1 VIKVAL
7 TGGIGSG
14 KSAAGDFF
22 EDLGAVVVDADQL
35 ARDVIERGT
44 DGFDELVATF
54 GDEILTNGILDRSKL
69 GQIVFADPGARKT
82 LEGIIHPR
90 VAEAFDEIIED
101 SPEDA
106 VIIYQIPILIE
117 TIEKMGQDRFDYIIT
132 VEATLENRI
141 SRLKGRGLKGYEI
154 EARMKVQATDEQ
166 RAAIADLVFN
176 NDGDMDQLLRQVENV
191 YEDVLLPRAKASA
204 S

>member
-1 VIKVAL
+1 MIKVAL

-69 GQIVFADPGARKT
+69 GQIVFADPDARKI

-101 SPEDA
+101 SPDDA
-106 VIIYQIPILIE
+106 VIIYQIPILVE
-117 TIEKMGQDRFDYIIT
+117 TKGQDRFDYVIT
-132 VEATLENRI
+132 VEASLENRI
-141 SRLKGRGLKGYEI
+141 SRLKNRGLKGYEI
-154 EARMKVQATDEQ
+154 EARMKVQATDEE

-176 NDGDMDQLLRQVENV
+176 NDGDMDQLLRQVENI
-191 YEDVLLPRAKASA
+191 YEEVLLPRAKASA

>member
-1 VIKVAL
+1 MIKVAL

-90 VAEAFDEIIED
+90 VAEAFDEIIEE

-106 VIIYQIPILIE
+106 VIVYQIPILIE

>member
-14 KSAAGDFF
+14 KSTAGDFF

-35 ARDVIERGT
+35 AREVIERGT

-54 GDEILTNGILDRSKL
+54 GDEILTNGILDRRKL
-69 GQIVFADPGARKT
+69 GEIVFADPKARKT
-82 LEGIIHPR
+82 LEEIIHPR
-90 VAEAFDEIIED
+90 VAEAFDEIVQESPAD
-101 SPEDA
+101 S
-106 VIIYQIPILIE
+106 VIVYQIPILVE
-117 TIEKMGQDRFDYIIT
+117 TKGEDRFDYVIT
-132 VEATLENRI
+132 VESNLDLRI
-141 SRLKGRGLKGYEI
+141 ARLKERGMKSYEI
-154 EARMKVQATDEQ
+154 DARLKTQASDEQ
-166 RAAIADLVFN
+166 RAAIADLIFK
-176 NDGDMDQLLRQVENV
+176 NDGDLDQLLRQVENV

>member
-1 VIKVAL
+1 MIKVAL

-69 GQIVFADPGARKT
+69 GQIVFADPAARKT
-82 LEGIIHPR
+82 LEAIIHPR
-90 VAEAFDEIIED
+90 VAEAFGEIIED

-106 VIIYQIPILIE
+106 VIVYQIPILVE
-117 TIEKMGQDRFDYIIT
+117 TKGQDRFDYVIS
-132 VEATLENRI
+132 VEATLENRV
-141 SRLKGRGLKGYEI
+141 SRLKNRGLKGYEI
-154 EARMKVQATDEQ
+154 EARMKAQATDQQ
-166 RAAIADLVFN
+166 RAEIADLIFK
-176 NDGDMDQLLRQVENV
+176 NDGDLDSLLRQVENV
-191 YEDVLLPRAKASA
+191 YEDVLLPRARANIS
-204 S
+204 

>member
-1 VIKVAL
+1 MIKVAL

-35 ARDVIERGT
+35 SRDVIERGT

-69 GQIVFADPGARKT
+69 GQIVFADPAARKT
-82 LEGIIHPR
+82 LEAIIHPR

-106 VIIYQIPILIE
+106 VIIYQIPILVE
-117 TIEKMGQDRFDYIIT
+117 TKGQNRFDYVIT

-141 SRLKGRGLKGYEI
+141 SRLKNRGLKSYEI
-154 EARMKVQATDEQ
+154 EARMKAQATDEQ
-166 RAAIADLVFN
+166 RAEIADLIFK
-176 NDGDMDQLLRQVENV
+176 NDGDLDSLLRQVENV
-191 YEDVLLPRAKASA
+191 YEDVLLPRARANIS
-204 S
+204 

>member
-1 VIKVAL
+1 MIKVAL

-35 ARDVIERGT
+35 SRDVIERGT

-69 GQIVFADPGARKT
+69 GQIVFADPAARKT
-82 LEGIIHPR
+82 LEAIIHPR

-106 VIIYQIPILIE
+106 VIIYQIPILVE
-117 TIEKMGQDRFDYIIT
+117 TKGQDRFDYVIT

-141 SRLKGRGLKGYEI
+141 SRLKNRGLKSYEI
-154 EARMKVQATDEQ
+154 EARMKAQATDEQ
-166 RAAIADLVFN
+166 RAEIADLIFK
-176 NDGDMDQLLRQVENV
+176 NDGDLDSVLRQVENV
-191 YEDVLLPRAKASA
+191 YEDVLLPRARANIS
-204 S
+204 

>member
-35 ARDVIERGT
+35 SRDVIERGT

-69 GQIVFADPGARKT
+69 GQIVFADPAARKT
-82 LEGIIHPR
+82 LEAIIHPR
-90 VAEAFDEIIED
+90 VAEAFGEIIED

-106 VIIYQIPILIE
+106 VIIYQIPILVE
-117 TIEKMGQDRFDYIIT
+117 TKGQDRFDYVIT

-141 SRLKGRGLKGYEI
+141 SRLKNRGLKGYEI
-154 EARMKVQATDEQ
+154 EARMKAQATDEQ
-166 RAAIADLVFN
+166 RAEIADLIFK
-176 NDGDMDQLLRQVENV
+176 NDGDLDSLLRQVENV
-191 YEDVLLPRAKASA
+191 YEDVLLPRARANIS
-204 S
+204 

>member
-69 GQIVFADPGARKT
+69 GQVVFSDPGARKT
-82 LEGIIHPR
+82 LEAIIHPR
-90 VAEAFDEIIED
+90 VAEAFDEIVED
-101 SPEDA
+101 SPDDS
-106 VIIYQIPILIE
+106 VIIYEIPILVE
-117 TIEKMGQDRFDYIIT
+117 TKGQDRFDYVIT
-132 VEATLENRI
+132 VEASLENRI
-141 SRLKGRGLKGYEI
+141 SRLKSRGLKGYEI
-154 EARMKVQATDEQ
+154 EARIKVQATDEQ
-166 RAAIADLVFN
+166 RAEIADLIFK
-176 NDGDMDQLLRQVENV
+176 NDGDLDSLLRQVENV
-191 YEDVLLPRAKASA
+191 YEDVLLPRARANIS
-204 S
+204 

>member
-14 KSAAGDFF
+14 KSTAGDFF

-35 ARDVIERGT
+35 AREVIERGT

-54 GDEILTNGILDRSKL
+54 GDEILTNGILDRRKL
-69 GQIVFADPGARKT
+69 GEIVFADPKARKT
-82 LEGIIHPR
+82 LEEIIHPR
-90 VAEAFDEIIED
+90 VAEAFDEIVQE
-101 SPEDA
+101 SPA
-106 VIIYQIPILIE
+106 GSVIVYQIPILVE
-117 TIEKMGQDRFDYIIT
+117 TKGEDRFDYVIT
-132 VEATLENRI
+132 VESNLDLRI
-141 SRLKGRGLKGYEI
+141 ARLKERGMKSYEI
-154 EARMKVQATDEQ
+154 DARLKTQASDEQ
-166 RAAIADLVFN
+166 RAAIADLIFK
-176 NDGDMDQLLRQVENV
+176 NDGDLDQLLRQVENV

>member
-69 GQIVFADPGARKT
+69 GQIVFADPNARKT
-82 LEGIIHPR
+82 LEEIIHPR
-90 VAEAFDEIIED
+90 VAEAFEEIVQSSPAD
-101 SPEDA
+101 S
-106 VIIYQIPILIE
+106 VIIYQIPILVE
-117 TIEKMGQDRFDYIIT
+117 TKSQDRFDYIIT
-132 VEATLENRI
+132 VEATLENRTA
-141 SRLKGRGLKGYEI
+141 RLKNRGLKGYEI
-154 EARMKVQATDEQ
+154 DSRMKAQASDSE
-166 RAAIADLVFN
+166 RAAIADAVFK
-176 NDGDMDQLLRQVENV
+176 NDGDLDQLLRQVENI
-191 YEDVLLPRAKASA
+191 YEDVLLPRARANIS
-204 S
+204 

>member
-1 VIKVAL
+1 MIKVAL

-14 KSAAGDFF
+14 KSAAGVFF

-35 ARDVIERGT
+35 SRDVIERGT

-69 GQIVFADPGARKT
+69 GQIVFADPAARKT
-82 LEGIIHPR
+82 LEAIIHPR

-106 VIIYQIPILIE
+106 VIIYQIPILVE
-117 TIEKMGQDRFDYIIT
+117 TKGQDRFDYVIT

-141 SRLKGRGLKGYEI
+141 SRLKNRGLKSYDI
-154 EARMKVQATDEQ
+154 EARMKAQATDEQ
-166 RAAIADLVFN
+166 RAEIADLIFK
-176 NDGDMDQLLRQVENV
+176 NDGDLDSLLRQVENV
-191 YEDVLLPRAKASA
+191 YEDVLLPRARANIS
-204 S
+204 

>member
-1 VIKVAL
+1 MIKVAL

-101 SPEDA
+101 SPDDA
-106 VIIYQIPILIE
+106 VVIYQIPILVE
-117 TIEKMGQDRFDYIIT
+117 TKGQDRFDYVIT

-141 SRLKGRGLKGYEI
+141 SRLKNRGLKGYEI
-154 EARMKVQATDEQ
+154 EARIKVQATDEE

>member
-1 VIKVAL
+1 MIKVAL

-54 GDEILTNGILDRSKL
+54 GDEVLTNGILDRSKL
-69 GQIVFADPGARKT
+69 GQVVFSDPGARKT
-82 LEGIIHPR
+82 LEAIIHPR
-90 VAEAFDEIIED
+90 VAEAFDEIVED

-106 VIIYQIPILIE
+106 VIIYQIPILVE
-117 TIEKMGQDRFDYIIT
+117 TKGQDRFDYVIT
-132 VEATLENRI
+132 VEASLENRI
-141 SRLKGRGLKGYEI
+141 SRLKSRGLKGYEI
-154 EARMKVQATDEQ
+154 EARIKVQATDEQ
-166 RAAIADLVFN
+166 RAEIADLIFK
-176 NDGDMDQLLRQVENV
+176 NDGDLDSLLRQVENV
-191 YEDVLLPRAKASA
+191 YEDVLLPRARANIS
-204 S
+204 

>member
-101 SPEDA
+101 SPDDA
-106 VIIYQIPILIE
+106 VIIYQIPILVE
-117 TIEKMGQDRFDYIIT
+117 TKGQDSFDYIIT

-141 SRLKGRGLKGYEI
+141 SRLKNRGLKGYEI
-154 EARMKVQATDEQ
+154 EARMKVQASDEE

>member
-1 VIKVAL
+1 MIKVAL

-35 ARDVIERGT
+35 SRDVIERGT

-69 GQIVFADPGARKT
+69 GQIVFADPKARKT
-82 LEGIIHPR
+82 LEEILHPR
-90 VAEAFDEIIED
+90 VAEAFEEIVEE
-101 SPEDA
+101 SPADA
-106 VIIYQIPILIE
+106 VIIYQIPILVE
-117 TIEKMGQDRFDYIIT
+117 TKGKDRFDYIIT
-132 VEATLENRI
+132 VEATLENRTA
-141 SRLKGRGLKGYEI
+141 RLKNRGLKGYEI
-154 EARMKVQATDEQ
+154 EARLKAQASDAE
-166 RAAIADLVFN
+166 RAAIADAVFN
-176 NDGDMDQLLRQVENV
+176 NDGDLDQLLRQVENI
-191 YEDVLLPRAKASA
+191 YEDVLLPRARASA

>member
-69 GQIVFADPGARKT
+69 GQIVFADLNARKT
-82 LEGIIHPR
+82 LEEIIHPR
-90 VAEAFDEIIED
+90 VAEAFEEIVQSSPAD
-101 SPEDA
+101 S
-106 VIIYQIPILIE
+106 VIVYQIPILVE
-117 TIEKMGQDRFDYIIT
+117 TKGQDRFDYIIT
-132 VEATLENRI
+132 VEASLENRTA
-141 SRLKGRGLKGYEI
+141 RLKNRGLKGYEI
-154 EARMKVQATDEQ
+154 DARMKAQASDSE
-166 RAAIADLVFN
+166 RAAIADAVFK
-176 NDGDMDQLLRQVENV
+176 NDGDLDQLLRQVENI
-191 YEDVLLPRAKASA
+191 YEDVLLPRARANIS
-204 S
+204 

>member
-1 VIKVAL
+1 MIKVAL

-35 ARDVIERGT
+35 SRDVIERGT

-69 GQIVFADPGARKT
+69 GQIVFADPKARKT
-82 LEGIIHPR
+82 LEEIIHPR
-90 VAEAFDEIIED
+90 VAEAFEEIVEE
-101 SPEDA
+101 SPADA
-106 VIIYQIPILIE
+106 VIVYQIPILVE
-117 TIEKMGQDRFDYIIT
+117 TKGQDRFDYIIT
-132 VEATLENRI
+132 VEATLENRTA
-141 SRLKGRGLKGYEI
+141 RLKNRGLKGYEI
-154 EARMKVQATDEQ
+154 EARLKAQASDAE
-166 RAAIADLVFN
+166 RAAIADAVFN
-176 NDGDMDQLLRQVENV
+176 NDGDLDQLLRQVENI
-191 YEDVLLPRAKASA
+191 YEDVLLPRARASA

>member
-35 ARDVIERGT
+35 SRDVIERGT

-69 GQIVFADPGARKT
+69 GQIVFADPKARKT
-82 LEGIIHPR
+82 LEEIIHPR
-90 VAEAFDEIIED
+90 VAEAFEEIVEE
-101 SPEDA
+101 SPADA
-106 VIIYQIPILIE
+106 VIIYQIPILVE
-117 TIEKMGQDRFDYIIT
+117 TKGQDRFDYIIT
-132 VEATLENRI
+132 VEATLENRTA
-141 SRLKGRGLKGYEI
+141 RLKNRGLKGYEI
-154 EARMKVQATDEQ
+154 EARLKAQASDAE
-166 RAAIADLVFN
+166 RAAIADAVFN
-176 NDGDMDQLLRQVENV
+176 NDGDLDQLLRQVENI
-191 YEDVLLPRAKASA
+191 YEDILLPRARASA

>member
-1 VIKVAL
+1 MIKVAL

-69 GQIVFADPGARKT
+69 GQIVFADPNARKT
-82 LEGIIHPR
+82 LEEIIHPR
-90 VAEAFDEIIED
+90 VAEAFEEIVQSSPAD
-101 SPEDA
+101 S
-106 VIIYQIPILIE
+106 VIIYQIPILVE
-117 TIEKMGQDRFDYIIT
+117 TKGQDRFDYIIT
-132 VEATLENRI
+132 VEATLENRTA
-141 SRLKGRGLKGYEI
+141 RLKNRGLKSYEI
-154 EARMKVQATDEQ
+154 DARMKAQASDSE
-166 RAAIADLVFN
+166 RAAIADAVFK
-176 NDGDMDQLLRQVENV
+176 NDGDLDQLLRQVENI
-191 YEDVLLPRAKASA
+191 YEDVLLPRARANIS
-204 S
+204 

>member
-35 ARDVIERGT
+35 SRDVIERGT

-69 GQIVFADPGARKT
+69 GQIVFADPKARKK
-82 LEGIIHPR
+82 LEEIIHPR
-90 VAEAFDEIIED
+90 VAEAFEEIVEE
-101 SPEDA
+101 SPADA
-106 VIIYQIPILIE
+106 VIVYQIPILVE
-117 TIEKMGQDRFDYIIT
+117 TKGQDRFDYIIT
-132 VEATLENRI
+132 VEATLENRTA
-141 SRLKGRGLKGYEI
+141 RLKNRGLKGYEI
-154 EARMKVQATDEQ
+154 EARLKAQASDAE
-166 RAAIADLVFN
+166 RAAIADAVFN
-176 NDGDMDQLLRQVENV
+176 NDGDLDQLLRQVENI
-191 YEDVLLPRAKASA
+191 YEDILLPRARASA
-204 S
+204 I

>member
-1 VIKVAL
+1 MIKVAL

-69 GQIVFADPGARKT
+69 GQIVFADPEARKT

-90 VAEAFDEIIED
+90 VAQAFEEIIEE

-106 VIIYQIPILIE
+106 VIIYQIPILVE
-117 TIEKMGQDRFDYIIT
+117 TKGQDRFDYVIT
-132 VEATLENRI
+132 VEASLENRI
-141 SRLKGRGLKGYEI
+141 TRLKNRGLKGYEI
-154 EARMKVQATDEQ
+154 DARLKAQASDEQ
-166 RAAIADLVFN
+166 RAEIADLIFK
-176 NDGDMDQLLRQVENV
+176 NDGDLDSLLRQVENI
-191 YEDVLLPRAKASA
+191 YEDVLLPRARASVT
-204 S
+204 

>member
-1 VIKVAL
+1 MIKVAL

-90 VAEAFDEIIED
+90 VAEAFGEIIED
-101 SPEDA
+101 SPDDA
-106 VIIYQIPILIE
+106 VIIYQIPILVE
-117 TIEKMGQDRFDYIIT
+117 TKGQDRFDYVIT

-141 SRLKGRGLKGYEI
+141 SRLKNRGLKGYEI
-154 EARMKVQATDEQ
+154 EARMKVQATDEE

>member
-1 VIKVAL
+1 MIKVAL

-35 ARDVIERGT
+35 SRDVIERGT

-69 GQIVFADPGARKT
+69 GQIVFADPAARKT
-82 LEGIIHPR
+82 LEAIIHPR
-90 VAEAFDEIIED
+90 VAEAFDEIIEG

-106 VIIYQIPILIE
+106 VIIYQIPILVE
-117 TIEKMGQDRFDYIIT
+117 TKGQDRFDYVIT

-141 SRLKGRGLKGYEI
+141 SRLKNRGLKSYEI
-154 EARMKVQATDEQ
+154 EARMKAQATDEQ
-166 RAAIADLVFN
+166 RAEIADLIFK
-176 NDGDMDQLLRQVENV
+176 NDGDLDSLLRQVENV
-191 YEDVLLPRAKASA
+191 YEDVLLPRARANIS
-204 S
+204 